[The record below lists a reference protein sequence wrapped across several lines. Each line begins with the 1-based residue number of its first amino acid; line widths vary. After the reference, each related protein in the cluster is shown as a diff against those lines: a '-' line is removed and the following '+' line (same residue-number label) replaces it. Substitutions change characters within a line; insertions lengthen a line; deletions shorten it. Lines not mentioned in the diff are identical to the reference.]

1 MTLKEL
7 DEYFNSF
14 LHKENFSSDPSR
26 NGIQIENSDVAGKQI
41 KKIAFAVDACCETA
55 ENAAKNGA
63 DLLFVHHGLFWGG
76 CETIT
81 GSHYKRINSF
91 LKNDLALYA
100 SHIPLDANSEVGNN
114 YGLAFNIG
122 LKNLQPF
129 GMWRGMTIG
138 VKGEL
143 EKPLTLEEIAKKA
156 LRSCAKPR
164 FFPFGS
170 NSNGEQQ
177 NVRTLAIVS
186 GGAGEDHVQAAL
198 EGLDAYLTGEFSHEE
213 FHSAQEYGI
222 NVIAGGHYE
231 TEIIG
236 VNLVRQK
243 VEKELGLE
251 TIFIDIPTGL

>member
-7 DEYFNSF
+7 DEYFNGF
-14 LHKENFSSDPSR
+14 LHKENFPSDPSL
-26 NGIQIENSDVAGKQI
+26 NGIQIENSDINGKQI

-55 ENAAKNGA
+55 EKAAENGA

-81 GSHYKRINSF
+81 GIHYKRINSF

-100 SHIPLDANSEVGNN
+100 SHIPLDANPEVGNN
-114 YGLAFNIG
+114 YGLAFRIG
-122 LKNLQPF
+122 LKKLQSF
-129 GMWRGMTIG
+129 GFWRGMPIG

-143 EKPLTLEEIAKKA
+143 EKAMTLEELAEKA
-156 LRSCAKPR
+156 LRPGATPVFFRFGAKKV
-164 FFPFGS
+164 S
-170 NSNGEQQ
+170 K
-177 NVRTLAIVS
+177 VAIIS
-186 GGAGEDHVQAAL
+186 GGAGEDHSQAAE
-198 EGLDAYLTGEFSHEE
+198 EGAEVYITGEFPHEN

-231 TEIIG
+231 TETVG

-243 VEKELGLE
+243 VEKELGIE
-251 TIFIDIPTGL
+251 TVFIDIPTGL

>member
-7 DEYFNSF
+7 DDYFNGF
-14 LHKENFSSDPSR
+14 LHKENFSSDPSK
-26 NGIQIENSDVAGKQI
+26 NGIQIENSNVGKKQI
-41 KKIAFAVDACCETA
+41 TKIAFAVDACVETA
-55 ENAAKNGA
+55 LKAHENGA
-63 DLLFVHHGLFWGG
+63 QLLFVHHGLFWGG

-81 GSHYKRINSF
+81 GSHYKRISSF

-100 SHIPLDANSEVGNN
+100 SHIPLDANPNVGNN
-114 YGLAFNIG
+114 YGLAMKIG

-129 GMWRGMTIG
+129 GFWRGMAIG

-143 EKPLTLEEIAKKA
+143 EKPLTLEQIAEKA
-156 LRSCAKPR
+156 LRPSASPKIYN
-164 FFPFGS
+164 FGKK
-170 NSNGEQQ
+170 EIK
-177 NVRTLAIVS
+177 TLGIIS

-198 EGLDAYLTGEFSHEE
+198 EGLDAYLTGEFNHED

-222 NVIAGGHYE
+222 NIIAGGHYE
-231 TEIIG
+231 TEIVG

-251 TIFIDIPTGL
+251 TVFIDIPTQL